1 MLGLK
6 RNTVAL
12 VPYDPLWNRYA
23 RDSIATLYRIVGTA
37 ADEIRLFGS
46 AAIPNIKSKPV
57 LDIMIGVRA
66 LTDVEPYFPALEKA
80 GYIRKIENDSEA
92 KLFLYA
98 NLPVGTTDP
107 EPDVRTHY
115 VHVVVHGQ
123 TIWNSFSAFCDCLKE
138 EPELAK
144 RYEQLKESLAA
155 RYPEDR
161 RAYTI
166 GKSEFVRRVLR
177 TKCNVRERSCGAVV
191 WRKRGGRRHY
201 LIIQNRSGHS
211 GFPKGHMEY
220 GETEEQTALREI
232 FEETSLKVELDTTF
246 RAEYRYLVDGYIHKS
261 VLYFLANYSD
271 GIFKP
276 QAGEVFGIWLLPYE
290 DALEKLD
297 YEQDRRVLRMAE
309 KRLAADE
316 QKNQT

>member
-6 RNTVAL
+6 RNTVVL
-12 VPYDPLWNRYA
+12 VPHDPLWDKYA
-23 RDSIATLYRIVGTA
+23 RDSIATLRHILGA
-37 ADEIRLFGS
+37 AAVEIRLFGS

-57 LDIMIGVRA
+57 LDIMVGVRS
-66 LTDVEPYFPALEKA
+66 LSDVMPYFPALEQA
-80 GYIRKIENDSEA
+80 GYIRRTENDSEA

-98 NLPVGTTDP
+98 NLSEQGDTYDP
-107 EPDVRTHY
+107 DIRTHY
-115 VHVVVHGQ
+115 VHIVVHGQ
-123 TIWNSFSAFCDCLKE
+123 TVWNSFGAFCDCLRE
-138 EPELAK
+138 DAELAK

-155 RYPEDR
+155 RYPNDR

-232 FEETSLKVELDTTF
+232 FEETSLKVSLDTTF
-246 RAEYRYLVDGYIHKS
+246 RSEYRYLVDGYIHKS
-261 VLYFLANYSD
+261 VLYFLASYSD
-271 GIFKP
+271 GAFKP

-297 YEQDRRVLRMAE
+297 YEQDRRVLRLAE
-309 KRLAADE
+309 KRLSADE
-316 QKNQT
+316 QKNQA

>member
-12 VPYDPLWNRYA
+12 VPYNPVWNEYA
-23 RDSIATLYRIVGTA
+23 KESIATLYRILGSVA
-37 ADEIRLFGS
+37 VEIRLFGS

-57 LDIMIGVRA
+57 LDIMVGVRA
-66 LTDVEPYFPALEKA
+66 LSDVPPFFSALEGA
-80 GYIRKIENDSEA
+80 GYIRRSENDSEN
-92 KLFLYA
+92 KFFLYA
-98 NLPVGTTDP
+98 NLPMGGDASDP
-107 EPDVRTHY
+107 ERRTHY
-115 VHVVVHGQ
+115 IHIVVHGQ
-123 TIWNSFSAFCDCLKE
+123 TIWNSFSAFCDCLKGDS
-138 EPELAK
+138 ELAR
-144 RYEQLKESLAA
+144 RYEQLKESLAM

-161 RAYTI
+161 RAYTM

-177 TKCNVRERSCGAVV
+177 TKCDVRERSCGAVV

-232 FEETSLKVELDTTF
+232 FEETSLKVSLDTSF

-261 VLYFLANYSD
+261 ALYFLANYTE
-271 GIFKP
+271 GVFRP

-316 QKNQT
+316 QKNQ